1 MFQGR
6 QEPCNVGMS
15 EFLLESSLSQWSW
28 KEYVKVTRFLYFQ
41 KIVSDLQFL
50 QLCVYCWPWPC
61 WCFFSS
67 KAFYLLQH
75 STRVP
80 LELSLTFTNPHWP
93 VSSADILSHLQL
105 SPCLVSCSSSWP
117 GGRSS
122 NPFLLSGAD
131 SHWDLMTVESEVLE
145 CRWTLPVTWSR
156 VLECRWTLAV
166 TWSHS
171 SYFVA
176 FPSSRATSL
185 LSGLCRH
192 EHDSCGS
199 CHIVPFPGT
208 HLILAQHGFFSS
220 HPRALGSNCYA
231 WS

>member
-6 QEPCNVGMS
+6 QEPCNVDTS
-15 EFLLESSLSQWSW
+15 EFLLESSLNQWSR
-28 KEYVKVTRFLYFQ
+28 KEYIKVARFLLYFQ

-50 QLCVYCWPWPC
+50 QLCVYCWPC

-67 KAFYLLQH
+67 RAFYLLQP
-75 STRVP
+75 TARVP
-80 LELSLTFTNPHWP
+80 LEPSLTFTNPHWP

-105 SPCLVSCSSSWP
+105 PPASCP
-117 GGRSS
+117 VPALGQEEGRSS

-145 CRWTLPVTWSR
+145 CRWTL
-156 VLECRWTLAV
+156 AV

-171 SYFVA
+171 SYFVP
-176 FPSSRATSL
+176 FPCSRATSL

-199 CHIVPFPGT
+199 CHIVPLPGT

-220 HPRALGSNCYA
+220 HPRALGPNCYA